1 MTVLQNKHIKKTA
14 GRPFDEA
21 KTGIILQAACDA
33 FFRDGFAQTSIESI
47 AAAAKVSKV
56 TIYNRFGTKEALFVA
71 SVERECDTMRE
82 SLIGVMDSGGEIREQ
97 LTRFAMIMTRFLNRD
112 DITRLEAH
120 LAVEPQHNPELGKLF
135 LDAGPRRL
143 HRVLTEILDGAV
155 AKGSLAIDDTQ
166 QAAEHFA
173 GMVKGMA
180 DMDRRFLQ
188 RHPDHDRRTTNRI
201 NGAVELFLNGCGTR
215 GTRSGGD

>member
-1 MTVLQNKHIKKTA
+1 MSMSQKKCTKKSA
-14 GRPFDEA
+14 GRPFDEG
-21 KTGIILQAACDA
+21 KTCDIVQAASDA

-47 AAAAKVSKV
+47 AAAANVSKV
-56 TIYNRFGTKEALFVA
+56 TVYNRFGTKEALFVA
-71 SVERECDTMRE
+71 AVEKECDTMRE
-82 SLIGVMDSGGEIREQ
+82 GLAAVMESGGDIREQ
-97 LTRFAMIMTRFLNRD
+97 LTGFATNMVRFLDRD

-120 LAVEPQHNPELGKLF
+120 LAVETQHNPELGKLF

-143 HRVLTEILDGAV
+143 HKVLTGILDDAV
-155 AKGSLAIDDTQ
+155 AKGLLAIDDTQ

-188 RHPDHDRRTTNRI
+188 RHPDHDQRTHKRI
-201 NGAVELFLNGCGTR
+201 DGAVELFLNGCR
-215 GTRSGGD
+215 AR